1 MKQTIFI
8 AILFLFPLFNFGQ
21 RANSMS
27 LKFKKDFD
35 FFWQSIDE
43 NYCYFDKKQTD
54 WNRVKEIYAPIFDT
68 ISTRNQFVEELENVF
83 YEIYDHHASLNTNTN
98 YSQRLV
104 PSGADIWA
112 EFINGKPVITEVRK
126 KFGAEISG
134 ILPGMEV
141 IAVNDIPVLKAIEP
155 FIGKALKS
163 IDTEAKNYALRLLLA
178 GNHTDSRKL
187 SLQSGKVTK
196 DYFPDNPNS
205 LLEHVSYTTMI
216 ESNIKNGIG
225 YIKINNCL
233 FDNELIAVFDSV
245 MQSMKNSKSLILDL
259 RETPSGGNTSVARAI
274 LGWFIPN
281 EQIYQKHEL
290 YAEQKETGIK
300 RSWFEI
306 VSPRKNKYYDKP
318 LVLLV
323 DHWTGSIAEG
333 ITIAFDGMKRA
344 KIIGT
349 EMAGLNGAGQTFEM
363 PDSKIRF
370 TFPVERLY
378 HINGLPRE
386 NFLPSMLIDLFE
398 EKNKSANDIFIDKA
412 YQYLNSN
419 RKNKS
424 ISKLNKTTTN

>member
-1 MKQTIFI
+1 MKQKLFI
-8 AILFLFPLFNFGQ
+8 VILFLFPLFTFGQ
-21 RANSMS
+21 SVNSTP

-43 NYCYFDKKQTD
+43 NYCYFNKKQTD
-54 WNRVKEIYAPIFDT
+54 WNKVKEIYTPLFDT
-68 ISTRNQFVEELENVF
+68 ISSRNQFVKELENVF

-98 YSQRLV
+98 NSQRLV
-104 PSGADIWA
+104 PSGADLWA
-112 EFINGKPVITEVRK
+112 AFINGRPVITEVRK
-126 KFGAEISG
+126 NFGAEMVG

-141 IAVNDIPVLKAIEP
+141 IAVNGIPVLKAIEP
-155 FIGKALKS
+155 FIGKALRS
-163 IDTEAKNYALRLLLA
+163 TDIEAKNYALRTLLA

-187 SLQSGKVTK
+187 TLQLNQVTK
-196 DYFPDNPNS
+196 DYFPDSPHP
-205 LLEHVSYTTMI
+205 LLEQISYSTMI
-216 ESNIKNGIG
+216 ESNIKNKIG

-233 FDNELIAVFDSV
+233 FDNDLIAVFDSV
-245 MQSMKNSKSLILDL
+245 MQLMKNTRSLILDF
-259 RETPSGGNTSVARAI
+259 RETASGGNTSVARAI
-274 LGWFIPN
+274 LGWFTN
-281 EQIYQKHEL
+281 KEQIYQKHEL

-306 VSPRKNKYYDKP
+306 VSPRENKYYNKP

-349 EMAGLNGAGQTFEM
+349 KMAGLNGAGQTFEM

-386 NFLPSMLIDLFE
+386 NFLPSMLIDLTK
-398 EKNKSANDIFIDKA
+398 EKNNLMGDVFIDKA
-412 YQYLNSN
+412 WQYLNSN
-419 RKNKS
+419 R
-424 ISKLNKTTTN
+424 